1 MKQLFQMYKLHI
13 HNTKL
18 LDALQQKLDKI
29 NKYELD
35 NNGNY
40 LLIFYVTCN
49 HRNTLQNTSDQR
61 II

>member
-1 MKQLFQMYKLHI
+1 MYKLHI